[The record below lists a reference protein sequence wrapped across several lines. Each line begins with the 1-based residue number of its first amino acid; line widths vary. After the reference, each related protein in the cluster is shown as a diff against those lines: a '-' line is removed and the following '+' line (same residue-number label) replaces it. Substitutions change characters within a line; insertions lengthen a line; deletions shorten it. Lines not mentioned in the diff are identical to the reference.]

1 MYNLVPFKDIKK
13 KVSLEL
19 ALQQSKLF
27 GGLDNKPFWIW
38 NIEEHEK
45 EDVKTKGYC
54 CFNHIIGLSHNN
66 IVKKPPDWLIVTS

>member
-1 MYNLVPFKDIKK
+1 VTFKDLKK

-45 EDVKTKGYC
+45 RMSKQKDIAAS
-54 CFNHIIGLSHNN
+54 IILLVYLTIIS
-66 IVKKPPDWLIVTS
+66 